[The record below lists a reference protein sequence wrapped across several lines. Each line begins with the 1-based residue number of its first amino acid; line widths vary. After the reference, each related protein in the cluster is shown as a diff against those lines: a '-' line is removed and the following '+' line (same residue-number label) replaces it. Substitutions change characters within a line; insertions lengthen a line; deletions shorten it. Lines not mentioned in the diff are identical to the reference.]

1 MAEKLTIDRID
12 EIMRA
17 VFTQLKAMGG
27 KARGRDILAA
37 IEPEIKLNDYEKQK
51 TKTGAVRWETH
62 IRFYTVDC
70 AKAGY
75 LQKSESNWILTEK
88 GEKALKLPPGELIR
102 SAQREYQAWKKARPD
117 VPGEQ
122 EEEGKVER
130 QAAYEEAI
138 ETARTEIEEHINNF
152 DPYEFQRLVAE
163 LLRAMGYHVPF
174 VASPGPDGGVDLLAY
189 KDPLG
194 TTAPRIKV
202 QVKHRDSKVAAK
214 DVRELEGL
222 LRKEGDIGLIVS
234 SGGFSSEAE
243 REIRSSNK
251 HIETMDLQRVI
262 TLWQEHYDKLSQTGK
277 ALLPLVRVFFLA
289 PAEE

>member
-1 MAEKLTIDRID
+1 MAEKLSIDRID

-17 VFTQLKAMGG
+17 VFIQLKAMGG
-27 KARGRDILAA
+27 RARGSDVLAA
-37 IEPEIKLNDYEKQK
+37 IESKIGLTDYEKEK
-51 TKTGAVRWETH
+51 THTGRVRWGTH

-70 AKAGY
+70 VKAGY

-88 GEKALKLPPGELIR
+88 GEKALKLPAGELIR
-102 SAQREYQAWKKARPD
+102 SAQREYRAWKKARPD
-117 VPGEQ
+117 TPVEQ
-122 EEEGKVER
+122 EVEVER
-130 QAAYEEAI
+130 QATYEEAM
-138 ETARTEIEEHINNF
+138 ETARAEIEEHINNLG
-152 DPYEFQRLVAE
+152 PYDFQKLVSE
-163 LLRAMGYHVPF
+163 LLKAMGYYVPHVAP
-174 VASPGPDGGVDLLAY
+174 PGPDGGVDILAY

-251 HIETMDLQRVI
+251 HVETMDLERVI

-277 ALLPLVRVFFLA
+277 ALLPLVKVFFLA

>member
-1 MAEKLTIDRID
+1 
-12 EIMRA
+12 
-17 VFTQLKAMGG
+17 
-27 KARGRDILAA
+27 
-37 IEPEIKLNDYEKQK
+37 
-51 TKTGAVRWETH
+51 VRWETH

-75 LQKSESNWILTEK
+75 LQKSGGDWILTEK
-88 GEKALKLPPGELIR
+88 GEKALKLPPGELMR
-102 SAQREYQAWKKARPD
+102 SAQREYRAWKRNQPNTPD
-117 VPGEQ
+117 EPG
-122 EEEGKVER
+122 EEGKAER
-130 QAAYEEAI
+130 QATYEDAMEKAM
-138 ETARTEIEEHINNF
+138 AEIEDHIDNLG
-152 DPYEFQRLVAE
+152 PYEFQKLVSE
-163 LLRAMGYHVPF
+163 LLKAMGYYVPY
-174 VASPGPDGGVDLLAY
+174 VAPPGPDGGVDIVAY

-222 LRKEGDIGLIVS
+222 LRKDGDIGLIVS

-262 TLWQEHYDKLSQTGK
+262 SLWQEHYDALSQSGK
-277 ALLPLVRVFFLA
+277 ALLPLVKVFFLA

>member
-1 MAEKLTIDRID
+1 M
-12 EIMRA
+12 
-17 VFTQLKAMGG
+17 
-27 KARGRDILAA
+27 
-37 IEPEIKLNDYEKQK
+37 

-262 TLWQEHYDKLSQTGK
+262 TLWQEHYDKLSQAGK

>member
-130 QAAYEEAI
+130 QAAY
-138 ETARTEIEEHINNF
+138 
-152 DPYEFQRLVAE
+152 
-163 LLRAMGYHVPF
+163 
-174 VASPGPDGGVDLLAY
+174 
-189 KDPLG
+189 
-194 TTAPRIKV
+194 
-202 QVKHRDSKVAAK
+202 
-214 DVRELEGL
+214 
-222 LRKEGDIGLIVS
+222 
-234 SGGFSSEAE
+234 
-243 REIRSSNK
+243 
-251 HIETMDLQRVI
+251 
-262 TLWQEHYDKLSQTGK
+262 
-277 ALLPLVRVFFLA
+277 
-289 PAEE
+289 

>member
-17 VFTQLKAMGG
+17 VFHQLKTMGG
-27 KARGRDILAA
+27 KAKGRDVLDA
-37 IEPEIKLNDYEKQK
+37 IAPKIGLSSYEKEK
-51 TKTGAVRWETH
+51 TKTGAIRWETH

-75 LQKSESNWILTEK
+75 LQKSDGNWVLTEK
-88 GEKALKLPPGELIR
+88 GEKALKLSSGELIR
-102 SAQREYQAWKKARPD
+102 SAQREYRAWKRAQPD
-117 VPGEQ
+117 APVEQ

-130 QAAYEEAI
+130 QATYEEAI
-138 ETARTEIEEHINNF
+138 ETARTEIEEHINNLG
-152 DPYEFQRLVAE
+152 PYEFQKLISE
-163 LLRAMGYHVPF
+163 LLRAMGYHVPY
-174 VASPGPDGGVDLLAY
+174 VASPGPDGGVDIVAY

-262 TLWQEHYDKLSQTGK
+262 TLWQEHYEALSQSGK
-277 ALLPLVRVFFLA
+277 ALLPLVKVFFLA

>member
-1 MAEKLTIDRID
+1 
-12 EIMRA
+12 
-17 VFTQLKAMGG
+17 
-27 KARGRDILAA
+27 
-37 IEPEIKLNDYEKQK
+37 
-51 TKTGAVRWETH
+51 
-62 IRFYTVDC
+62 
-70 AKAGY
+70 
-75 LQKSESNWILTEK
+75 
-88 GEKALKLPPGELIR
+88 
-102 SAQREYQAWKKARPD
+102 
-117 VPGEQ
+117 
-122 EEEGKVER
+122 
-130 QAAYEEAI
+130 
-138 ETARTEIEEHINNF
+138 
-152 DPYEFQRLVAE
+152 
-163 LLRAMGYHVPF
+163 
-174 VASPGPDGGVDLLAY
+174 
-189 KDPLG
+189 LG

-262 TLWQEHYDKLSQTGK
+262 TLWQEHYDKLSQAGK

>member
-17 VFTQLKAMGG
+17 VFHQLKSVGG
-27 KARGRDILAA
+27 RAKGRDVLAA
-37 IEPEIKLNDYEKQK
+37 IAPKVGLSDYEREK
-51 TKTGAVRWETH
+51 TKTGAIRWETH

-75 LQKSESNWILTEK
+75 LQKSDSNWVLTEK

-102 SAQREYQAWKKARPD
+102 SAQREYREWKKAQPET
-117 VPGEQ
+117 PGEPGDN
-122 EEEGKVER
+122 EEVER
-130 QAAYEEAI
+130 QATYEEAI
-138 ETARTEIEEHINNF
+138 ETSRTEIEEHINNLG
-152 DPYEFQRLVAE
+152 PYEFQKLVAE

-174 VASPGPDGGVDLLAY
+174 VAAPGPDGGVDLLAY

-202 QVKHRDSKVAAK
+202 QVKHRESKVAAK

-243 REIRSSNK
+243 RELRSSNK

-262 TLWQEHYDKLSQTGK
+262 TLWQEHYDSLSQSGK
-277 ALLPLVRVFFLA
+277 ALLPLVKVFFLA